1 MIFAVFPL
9 RSDLKAA
16 SKSERGNVLIR
27 VFLGSFGGRVGA
39 VVAIAILLLALVG
52 QFLAP
57 YSPTAIVG
65 APFQGPSAQH
75 WLGTDVLGRDGLSR
89 YLSGGRT
96 LVRVALAATTL
107 AYLCGI
113 AVGLVAGFRR
123 GLVDIISVVTIDL
136 ILAIPPIIMV
146 LVLLA
151 AVGPRPWLVIVAIGG
166 VFTPRIARLV
176 RSVALEV
183 SAQDFVEAAVASLD
197 ISHHQDI
204 RARGERM
211 LSILYWDVL
220 MNALLPISADVGIRL
235 AGAIILFSSLSYLG
249 LGEPPPTPDWGAMI
263 SENRAGVTIQPWVV
277 VVPAATIA
285 LLAVGVNLIA
295 DTVARATGRSVVARD
310 F

>member
-183 SAQDFVEAAVASLD
+183 SAQDFVEAAVA
-197 ISHHQDI
+197 
-204 RARGERM
+204 RGERM